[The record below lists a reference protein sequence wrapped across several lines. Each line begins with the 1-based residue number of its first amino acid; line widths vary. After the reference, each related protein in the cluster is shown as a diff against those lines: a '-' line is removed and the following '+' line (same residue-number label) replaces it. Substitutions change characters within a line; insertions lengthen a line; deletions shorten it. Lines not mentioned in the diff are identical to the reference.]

1 MNMIEQM
8 SREEEVSLILE
19 DIFDGDNE
27 AQETCIQQLAE
38 MHDLVYSEMN
48 QDEIE
53 ELIIENEETLYSLS
67 MAA

>member
-27 AQETCIQQLAE
+27 AKETCLQQLAE
-38 MHDLVYSEMN
+38 MHDLVYSEMS